1 MRDGGDALGHRQDA
15 AGHGGT
21 TRGFRQGTA
30 DRGGSE
36 GSEGTE
42 GGRAH
47 GPGGPL
53 AGRGHDQARPAP
65 AIHGERMRAAH
76 REMSSVHDSPRLV
89 VSHTGGRLRMRAP
102 GNRCLSDGS

>member
-1 MRDGGDALGHRQDA
+1 MRDGGDALGRRQDA
-15 AGHGGT
+15 AGHVGT
-21 TRGFRQGTA
+21 ARGFRQGTA
-30 DRGGSE
+30 GRGGGE
-36 GSEGTE
+36 GSA
-42 GGRAH
+42 GGRAQ
-47 GPGGPL
+47 GPGGPR
-53 AGRGHDQARPAP
+53 ARGGHDQARPAP

>member
-1 MRDGGDALGHRQDA
+1 MRDGGDALGRPQDA

-21 TRGFRQGTA
+21 TRDFRQGTA
-30 DRGGSE
+30 DRE
-36 GSEGTE
+36 GSA